1 MPTLASRG
9 SESCQRD
16 IDTPPTLEMFS
27 ELKIIVADTIN
38 AHERGYILN
47 ANIVAKGFFLS
58 P

>member
-38 AHERGYILN
+38 AHERG